1 MNTTAKKRRIRQYA
15 AAGAAFDLCADA
27 ALLKRAK
34 AEFSKRT
41 RGFTYDPLVARR
53 QKPPTANP

>member
-1 MNTTAKKRRIRQYA
+1 MNKAAKKRRIRQYA
-15 AAGAAFDLCADA
+15 AADP

-34 AEFSKRT
+34 AEFGKRT
-41 RGFTYDPLVARR
+41 RGFTYDPLIARR